1 MSTGAGLPPPKDA
14 GAAWSA
20 VAQALRHSRPISE
33 PDANLLAAW
42 LEGRLEES
50 EVAPVESWI
59 AANPLEASTR
69 LAELRESLAEAP
81 PNVPQ
86 KLLLRL
92 RALRPQRKQTQQPMQ
107 SFWRR
112 MPQVA
117 AVAATLALGLFG
129 AYGSYEMGLRGSLP
143 ALEQERQFA
152 QASLPEFLPPED
164 EFFFD

>member
-1 MSTGAGLPPPKDA
+1 MTSGAGLPPPKDA
-14 GAAWSA
+14 GAAWAA
-20 VAQALRHSRPISE
+20 VAYALRQNRPISE

-42 LEGRLEES
+42 LEGRLEEN
-50 EVAPVESWI
+50 EAAPVESWI
-59 AANPLEASTR
+59 AACPVEAGAR
-69 LAELRESLAEAP
+69 LAVLREALAEAP
-81 PNVPQ
+81 PSVPQ

-92 RALRPQRKQTQQPMQ
+92 RALRPQRRHTHGPMQ

-112 MPQVA
+112 MPQLA

-129 AYGSYEMGLRGSLP
+129 AYGSYEMGLRGGLP
-143 ALEQERQFA
+143 AVEQEQQYA